1 MPDERFPRFS
11 FEITPEQQ
19 ERANR
24 LLDLH
29 GARRAIFSIL
39 LDEVLDLIEEHGQ
52 IIIGILLQAAKSN
65 RTREIIPSLRKASEV
80 GEKYGS

>member
-1 MPDERFPRFS
+1 MPDERYPRFS

-29 GARRAIFSIL
+29 GARRAIFSLL

-52 IIIGILLQAAKSN
+52 IVIGVLLQSAK
-65 RTREIIPSLRKASEV
+65 TRKTTSIIPSLNHAKEV
-80 GEKYGS
+80 GNGLG